1 MLDSIDKVFDD
12 IIKQMDRLYE
22 VREKVLLM
30 IRKGI
35 RDCAKAINLIHL
47 GEFKDAYKMME
58 GIKDTYKKV
67 KKEIEKNKLCE
78 TIAYNF
84 YQEYVEAYTFY
95 GVLVDGRVYEPGE
108 LGVSPVPYV
117 LGLCDMVGELR
128 RYVLNLIKDGDLER
142 SERISKV
149 MLKLYDNLNL
159 MVYPDSIIP
168 GLKRKKDLIRG
179 LVEKTLSDITNAT
192 IFGKGRG
199 SLEDRLRS
207 P

>member
-1 MLDSIDKVFDD
+1 MSELDKVFDE
-12 IIKQMDRLYE
+12 IIKYMDKLYE

-30 IRKGI
+30 VRNGI

-47 GEFKDAYKMME
+47 REFKDAYKMMD

-67 KKEIEKNKLCE
+67 RKEIERNKLCE

-95 GVLVDGRVYEPGE
+95 GVLVDGKLYDVRDLE
-108 LGVSPVPYV
+108 VSPVPYV

-128 RYVLNLIKDGDLER
+128 RYVLNLIKDGDIEGAER
-142 SERISKV
+142 LSRI
-149 MLKLYDNLNL
+149 MLKINDNLNL
-159 MVYPDSIIP
+159 MVYPNSMIP
-168 GLKRKKDLIRG
+168 GLKRKKDVVRG

-199 SLEDRLRS
+199 PVEDR
-207 P
+207 